1 MSFAATSPATA
12 APDALV
18 ELDHLPPGLLDCD
31 AATLIRHLDGPTL
44 IHLHGQREPALF
56 VSLLMHGNETV
67 GWEAIRRLLPDF
79 DVGGGD
85 RPLPRSLSIFI
96 GNVRAAAAGVRHL
109 PEQPDFNRVW
119 PGSELPAT
127 PVHAVMRSVVDRMA
141 ARGLFA
147 SIDLHNNTG
156 TNPHYACV
164 NVVDN
169 QFLHLATLFSRT
181 VVYFTH
187 PRGVQ
192 SLAMAELCPAITV
205 ECGKVRDQL
214 GVDHALELI
223 DACLHLAEIP
233 ATPVPAHDID
243 LFHTVAQMKVPPEI
257 DFGFPP
263 AEAPLV
269 LSPSLERLNFRE
281 LPAGTAFASCQSEQP
296 PLDVRDEWGRD
307 VTRRYFV
314 CEDGELRL
322 KLPVMPSMLTCD
334 IDVIRQDCVGYLL
347 ERYDQ
352 HVPARG

>member
-1 MSFAATSPATA
+1 LSFAATSPATA

-192 SLAMAELCPAITV
+192 SLAMAELCPA
-205 ECGKVRDQL
+205 
-214 GVDHALELI
+214 
-223 DACLHLAEIP
+223 
-233 ATPVPAHDID
+233 
-243 LFHTVAQMKVPPEI
+243 
-257 DFGFPP
+257 
-263 AEAPLV
+263 
-269 LSPSLERLNFRE
+269 
-281 LPAGTAFASCQSEQP
+281 GTSSA
-296 PLDVRDEWGRD
+296 WT
-307 VTRRYFV
+307 TRW
-314 CEDGELRL
+314 
-322 KLPVMPSMLTCD
+322 S
-334 IDVIRQDCVGYLL
+334 
-347 ERYDQ
+347 
-352 HVPARG
+352 